1 MTEQE
6 WVVTVAHQYLQHIDD
21 VVSNL
26 ESLGFRTSGVL
37 RNLGQVT
44 GGTTVPHASADSVR
58 SALAA
63 VTGVASVDAVHRYR
77 AAPPDHDVQ

>member
-6 WVVTVAHQYLQHIDD
+6 WVVTVTDEYLQHIDD
-21 VVSNL
+21 VVTGL

-37 RNLGQVT
+37 RSLGQVT
-44 GGTTVPHASADSVR
+44 GGTRVTHASADSVR

-77 AAPPDHDVQ
+77 AAPPDHEVQ